1 MNIKKRLQFIKKLVL
16 GINTNYLCMISLFL
30 LMLIPFLEFNHN
42 FEIEHTIFLFAF
54 YFLSAMVLI
63 AALKAFFNEK

>member
-1 MNIKKRLQFIKKLVL
+1 
-16 GINTNYLCMISLFL
+16 MISLFL